1 MNYQEVKYTF
11 VCVCVCVCV
20 RGGSIFLEVNYP
32 STKSILLLLF
42 SHSNESDSL

>member
-11 VCVCVCVCV
+11 VCVCVCV